1 MLIKLKKLRK
11 IPKEGKDILVI
22 DEFGSNWINECI
34 PGSASYQ
41 VIPLGSSIPY
51 ILRPKFFF
59 KVLLGIFQG
68 RSRFYSLYES
78 LIETLKPK
86 VIISFTDNNTFMG
99 NLQKIFPK
107 TLVISVQN
115 GLRTNHKDSIS
126 GWDNNAS
133 VPHYY
138 GFGNYEEEL
147 ITEIKVNIEEYVKA
161 GSLKL
166 GLALS
171 QYENKNNEEFDI
183 CFISQFRYPPLKKRP
198 KLSELMLKTQKE
210 LFRIVLGISL
220 HNKLKMSV
228 ALASNTDDDYYQ
240 NELDYFK
247 GSNLH
252 SQIKFIPNNRASFN
266 SYKIGFS
273 SKLIIALWSTLSI
286 ELFGAGK
293 RAIFGGL
300 LYTPRKDIYTKLFE
314 NMPSDVLL
322 YEQDEDHIRKKIDS
336 LLKMTDEQ
344 YLEKTAFARNY
355 YMRCERPY
363 PHEMIKKRIA
373 DHLNIPAE

>member
-1 MLIKLKKLRK
+1 
-11 IPKEGKDILVI
+11 
-22 DEFGSNWINECI
+22 
-34 PGSASYQ
+34 
-41 VIPLGSSIPY
+41 
-51 ILRPKFFF
+51 
-59 KVLLGIFQG
+59 
-68 RSRFYSLYES
+68 
-78 LIETLKPK
+78 
-86 VIISFTDNNTFMG
+86 
-99 NLQKIFPK
+99 
-107 TLVISVQN
+107 
-115 GLRTNHKDSIS
+115 
-126 GWDNNAS
+126 
-133 VPHYY
+133 
-138 GFGNYEEEL
+138 
-147 ITEIKVNIEEYVKA
+147 
-161 GSLKL
+161 
-166 GLALS
+166 
-171 QYENKNNEEFDI
+171 
-183 CFISQFRYPPLKKRP
+183 
-198 KLSELMLKTQKE
+198 
-210 LFRIVLGISL
+210 
-220 HNKLKMSV
+220 
-228 ALASNTDDDYYQ
+228 

>member
-1 MLIKLKKLRK
+1 M
-11 IPKEGKDILVI
+11 VI